1 MTMDAAALKPYLD
14 PLPVS
19 TWQYHSVVG
28 STNDLALAWARDGP
42 PDGALVI
49 ADAQTAGR
57 GRGERRWVTKPST
70 GLAFSLILR
79 TMPEEAGCVPRF
91 TAMAALGLIHALEK
105 WGLQG
110 QVKWPNDVLLDGK
123 KVAGVLVE
131 TDWQGEEL
139 VALVV
144 GMGVNVKPESVPPE
158 SELRYPATSMEDAIG
173 KGVDRCALLVES
185 IKAMLTYREMLP
197 TPEFMKAWN
206 THLAFLGEWIPFRAP
221 DGKTR
226 RMKVLGV
233 LPDGRLHLEKADG
246 EVIRAV
252 SGEIEMAYNEK

>member
-1 MTMDAAALKPYLD
+1 MPYLAAL
-14 PLPVS
+14 PLS
-19 TWQYHSVVG
+19 AWQYHSTAG
-28 STNDLALAWARDGP
+28 STNDLALAWVKTRA
-42 PDGALVI
+42 PDRALVI
-49 ADAQTAGR
+49 ADAQKAGR

-79 TMPEEAGCVPRF
+79 PMPEEAGCVPRF

-131 TDWQGEEL
+131 ADWQGEEL

-158 SELRYPATSMEDAIG
+158 DELRFPATSVEDALG
-173 KGVDRCALLVES
+173 KGVDRWALLAEIINS
-185 IKAMLTYREMLP
+185 MLAYREKL
-197 TPEFMKAWN
+197 TESAFMEAWN
-206 THLAFLGEWIPFRAP
+206 AHLAFLGEWIPFRTP

-246 EVIRAV
+246 EVIKAV
-252 SGEIEMAYNEK
+252 SGEIGMAYNEK

>member
-1 MTMDAAALKPYLD
+1 
-14 PLPVS
+14 
-19 TWQYHSVVG
+19 
-28 STNDLALAWARDGP
+28 
-42 PDGALVI
+42 
-49 ADAQTAGR
+49 
-57 GRGERRWVTKPST
+57 
-70 GLAFSLILR
+70 
-79 TMPEEAGCVPRF
+79 MPEEAGCVPRF

-131 TDWQGEEL
+131 ADWQGEEL

-158 SELRYPATSMEDAIG
+158 DELRFPATSVEDALG
-173 KGVDRCALLVES
+173 KGVDRWALLAEIINS
-185 IKAMLTYREMLP
+185 MLVYREKLTEP
-197 TPEFMKAWN
+197 AFVEAWN
-206 THLAFLGEWIPFRAP
+206 AHLALRGEWVPFRTS

-246 EVIRAV
+246 EVIKAV
-252 SGEIEMAYNEK
+252 SGEIGMAYNEK